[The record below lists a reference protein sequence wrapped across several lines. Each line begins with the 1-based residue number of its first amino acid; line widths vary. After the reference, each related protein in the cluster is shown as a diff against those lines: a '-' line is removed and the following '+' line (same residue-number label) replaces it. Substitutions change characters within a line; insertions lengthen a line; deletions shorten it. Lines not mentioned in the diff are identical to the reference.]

1 VLLNQKKNHLKINQ
15 GEVMLKHVGKHND
28 KRCVIVFRKIP
39 ELDHMALVVYSD
51 LLPRLVH
58 DEVMR
63 AVETPLGQAAT
74 EISEVLF
81 RTIMADGTNCLE
93 SLHRNGLMKKV
104 PTNQVLVTPTSTSS
118 VRLDELNDILDEM
131 AKGQEA
137 MERLQ
142 NLDANRGLSGK
153 KNNTAINQPRR
164 AEIQELGEK
173 RTREAQGNTSAADML
188 AGMLSDSDLA
198 TQRVEQAAKMEATAK
213 QLLAEAE
220 RLKAEAESLSP
231 KVENVGS
238 KTKKTTTSKK
248 QAA

>member
-1 VLLNQKKNHLKINQ
+1 
-15 GEVMLKHVGKHND
+15 MLKHVGKHND

-51 LLPRLVH
+51 LLPRMIH
-58 DEVMR
+58 DEIMR
-63 AVETPLGQAAT
+63 ALESPQGQEAR
-74 EISEVLF
+74 ELSDVLF
-81 RTIMADGTNCLE
+81 RTIMADGHNCLE

-131 AKGQEA
+131 QKGEEAVKKLQEI
-137 MERLQ
+137 
-142 NLDANRGLSGK
+142 DASRGMTGK
-153 KNNTAINQPRR
+153 QKPRR
-164 AEIQELGEK
+164 AEIQEVGER

-188 AGMLSDSDLA
+188 SGMLSDSDLA
-198 TQRVEQAAKMEATAK
+198 SQRLEQAQKMEASAK

-220 RLKAEAESLSP
+220 RLKAEAQSLSP
-231 KVENVGS
+231 KVDNVGTE
-238 KTKKTTTSKK
+238 TKKTKK

>member
-1 VLLNQKKNHLKINQ
+1 
-15 GEVMLKHVGKHND
+15 MLKHVGKHND

-63 AVETPLGQAAT
+63 AVESPQGQAAT

-104 PTNQVLVTPTSTSS
+104 PTNQVLVTPTTTSS

-142 NLDANRGLSGK
+142 NLDANRGLTGK
-153 KNNTAINQPRR
+153 KNNTPPRR

-173 RTREAQGNTSAADML
+173 RTREAQGNTSAAEML
-188 AGMLSDSDLA
+188 AGMLSDTDLA
-198 TQRVEQAAKMEATAK
+198 AQRVEQAQKMEATAQ
-213 QLLAEAE
+213 QLLAEAA

-231 KVENVGS
+231 RVDDVGT
-238 KTKKTTTSKK
+238 KTKKTSTKK

>member
-1 VLLNQKKNHLKINQ
+1 
-15 GEVMLKHVGKHND
+15 MLKHVGKHND

-39 ELDHMALVVYSD
+39 ELEHMALVVYSD
-51 LLPRLVH
+51 LLPRMVH

-63 AVETPLGQAAT
+63 AVESPQGQEAR
-74 EISEVLF
+74 EISDVLF
-81 RTIMADGTNCLE
+81 RTIMADGHNCLE

-131 AKGQEA
+131 QKGEEA
-137 MERLQ
+137 MKRLQ
-142 NLDANRGLSGK
+142 DLDSNRGLTGK
-153 KNNTAINQPRR
+153 KNNTPPRR
-164 AEIQELGEK
+164 AEIQEIGER

-198 TQRVEQAAKMEATAK
+198 AQRLEQAQKMEASAK

-231 KVENVGS
+231 KVNDVGTE
-238 KTKKTTTSKK
+238 TKKTKK

>member
-1 VLLNQKKNHLKINQ
+1 
-15 GEVMLKHVGKHND
+15 MLKHVGKHND

-39 ELDHMALVVYSD
+39 DLEHMALVIYSD
-51 LLPRLVH
+51 LLPRMIH

-63 AVETPLGQAAT
+63 AVESPQGQEAR
-74 EISEVLF
+74 EISDVLF
-81 RTIMADGTNCLE
+81 RTVMADGTNCLE

-104 PTNQVLVTPTSTSS
+104 PTNQVLVTPTTTSS

-131 AKGQEA
+131 QKGEEA
-137 MERLQ
+137 MKRLQ
-142 NLDANRGLSGK
+142 DLDANRGLTGK
-153 KNNTAINQPRR
+153 KNNTPPRK
-164 AEIQELGEK
+164 AEIQEIGER

-198 TQRVEQAAKMEATAK
+198 AQRLEQAQKMEASAK

-220 RLKAEAESLSP
+220 RLKAEAQSLSP
-231 KVENVGS
+231 KVDNVGTE
-238 KTKKTTTSKK
+238 TKKTKK

>member
-1 VLLNQKKNHLKINQ
+1 
-15 GEVMLKHVGKHND
+15 MLKHVGKHND

-39 ELDHMALVVYSD
+39 ELEHMALVVYSD

-63 AVETPLGQAAT
+63 AVESPQGQAAMD
-74 EISEVLF
+74 ISEVLF

-104 PTNQVLVTPTSTSS
+104 PTNQVLVTPTTTSS

-142 NLDANRGLSGK
+142 NLDANRGLTGK
-153 KNNTAINQPRR
+153 KNNTPPRR
-164 AEIQELGEK
+164 AEIQELGERK
-173 RTREAQGNTSAADML
+173 TREAQGNTSAADML
-188 AGMLSDSDLA
+188 TSMLSDSDLA
-198 TQRVEQAAKMEATAK
+198 QQRLDQAQKMEATAK
-213 QLLAEAE
+213 QLLEEAD
-220 RLKAEAESLSP
+220 RLRSEATTLNTGA
-231 KVENVGS
+231 ENVG
-238 KTKKTTTSKK
+238 KTTKKTTSKK

>member
-1 VLLNQKKNHLKINQ
+1 
-15 GEVMLKHVGKHND
+15 MLKHVGKHND

-39 ELDHMALVVYSD
+39 DLEHMALVVYSD
-51 LLPRLVH
+51 LLPRMVH

-63 AVETPLGQAAT
+63 ALESPQGQEAK
-74 EISEVLF
+74 ELSDVLF
-81 RTIMADGTNCLE
+81 RTIMADGHNCLE

-131 AKGQEA
+131 TKGEEA
-137 MERLQ
+137 LKRLQ
-142 NLDANRGLSGK
+142 EIDSSRGMTGK
-153 KNNTAINQPRR
+153 QSPRR
-164 AEIQELGEK
+164 AEIKEIGER
-173 RTREAQGNTSAADML
+173 RTREAQGNTSAAEML
-188 AGMLSDSDLA
+188 SGMLSDSDLA
-198 TQRVEQAAKMEATAK
+198 NQRLEQAQKMEASAK

-231 KVENVGS
+231 KVNDVGT
-238 KTKKTTTSKK
+238 KTKKTATKK

>member
-1 VLLNQKKNHLKINQ
+1 
-15 GEVMLKHVGKHND
+15 MLKHVGKHND

-39 ELDHMALVVYSD
+39 DLEHMALVIYSD
-51 LLPRLVH
+51 LLPRMVH

-63 AVETPLGQAAT
+63 AVESPQGQEAK
-74 EISEVLF
+74 EISDVLF

-104 PTNQVLVTPTSTSS
+104 PTNQVLVTPTTNSS

-131 AKGQEA
+131 QKGEEA
-137 MERLQ
+137 LKRLQ
-142 NLDANRGLSGK
+142 DLDASRGMSGK
-153 KNNTAINQPRR
+153 QSPRR
-164 AEIQELGEK
+164 AEIQELGERK
-173 RTREAQGNTSAADML
+173 TREAQGNTSAAAML
-188 AGMLSDSDLA
+188 SGLLSDSDLA
-198 TQRVEQAAKMEATAK
+198 AQRLEQAVKMEESAK

-231 KVENVGS
+231 KVDNAGTKAK
-238 KTKKTTTSKK
+238 KTKEKE

>member
-1 VLLNQKKNHLKINQ
+1 
-15 GEVMLKHVGKHND
+15 MLKHVGKHND

-39 ELDHMALVVYSD
+39 ELEHMALVIYSD
-51 LLPRLVH
+51 LLPRMIH

-63 AVETPLGQAAT
+63 AVESPQGQEAK
-74 EISEVLF
+74 EISDVLF
-81 RTIMADGTNCLE
+81 RTIMADGHNCLE

-104 PTNQVLVTPTSTSS
+104 PTNQVLVTPTTTSS

-131 AKGQEA
+131 QKGEEA
-137 MERLQ
+137 MKRLQ
-142 NLDANRGLSGK
+142 DLDANRGLTGK
-153 KNNTAINQPRR
+153 KNNTPPRK
-164 AEIQELGEK
+164 AEIQEIGER

-198 TQRVEQAAKMEATAK
+198 AQRLEQAQKMEASAR

-220 RLKAEAESLSP
+220 RLKTEAQSLSP
-231 KVENVGS
+231 KVDNVGTQ
-238 KTKKTTTSKK
+238 TKKTKK